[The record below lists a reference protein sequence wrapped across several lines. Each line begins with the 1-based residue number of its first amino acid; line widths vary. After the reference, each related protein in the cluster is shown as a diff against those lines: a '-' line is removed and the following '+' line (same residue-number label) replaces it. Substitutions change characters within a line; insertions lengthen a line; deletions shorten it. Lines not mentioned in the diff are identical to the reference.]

1 MQIFLPSQLS
11 PQGWLSDVLLP
22 QLYAAGAQATAL
34 RQKLYLDG
42 EDFESTK
49 IVNLHPSLSN
59 QLIKDKMQKVNSTN
73 QKKIAAQKLS
83 LTIKKQYLHVWRNM
97 KPHQLAAL
105 QPYIRIYKIT
115 KPNRNKK
122 ASWKDATKSEIIF
135 EPFTDISRLTA
146 TDKKTTKST
155 FYGYGSFDTEENIL
169 KNKFERAAGAG
180 IMDLSVKRDFPVWGL
195 GNSFYA
201 DINFFFASFGVFT
214 KGHPVRT
221 TLAGDPLTKADD
233 YVTLI
238 KPNLDSEIESLVL
251 EYGYST
257 NPHLSADFWGPGIT
271 KAMIESFIE
280 QEKKVFHVKWTKH
293 DISFTETGEVK
304 LGVKYIGMPAAR
316 IYARS
321 EPKKESNIF
330 KPYNLNI
337 IKKSTKDKK
346 VINEFKQIDE
356 LKKELDKK
364 IKACMTKKATGEEE
378 AEFKKEIKGSR
389 AKIKRLS
396 FELEKI
402 KREHAKKTSALLL
415 TQIARNGSLFG
426 IDFRSEWHGVAP
438 ARTHKISSAIYR
450 VPEEDWHTNLS
461 AYSTK
466 MAKAGKMSVPF
477 VWKQQQIVE
486 RLNSGYRVD
495 DLKETKKRVKYDGT
509 ASSAEE
515 SVDESLDR
523 ILAALTYSTYGSS
536 EDDTPARIFVLAGP
550 ELKILVK
557 AIKDPVTK
565 KCPKD
570 YSETQDTTYE
580 CQKTIT
586 KKSGSKAEKCPSGYD
601 VKGVQTINKKKHTV
615 CHLRKKPTG
624 GEGRINNAHTF
635 GNFMFFPL
643 RSLIKAIYDWSK
655 PAGGAIAVADDDR
668 YSRLPITSLGNVS
681 YQPMGTPVWV
691 NIGDILVETG
701 VFKRWFYNEVTAKKT
716 GDWTFGQFMESV
728 TQILVPTILSGYS
741 LDGQN
746 GSMLSGLVAT
756 PFMVSEKAAK
766 KYTGK
771 SSWLYTHPPAA
782 KPSAALALH
791 DIELDSYALELK
803 SNRPKDNHVPVLHFH
818 QRTTVK
824 TVDTGFNTPQLKK
837 TENRKF
843 NREKDEKDGM
853 IHLFIGASSG
863 PLETITFSYS
873 DNEDLRTALVF
884 DKYKD
889 VAHPYLKFA
898 YSAQPATS
906 GNNLFYK
913 AGYFVLPVSPLGISL
928 TDDPGITGYYSI
940 QSLTDTLSPGVYKTA
955 IQGINVHSPALEA
968 NETKKRAKECGIT
981 KNAKEKK
988 KPFRTSFIPE
998 IDKYVYENLLSK
1010 TSIAKKYKLKIEEKQ

>member
-22 QLYAAGAQATAL
+22 QLYAGGAQSTAL

-49 IVNLHPSLSN
+49 IVNLHPAFSN
-59 QLIKDKMQKVNSTN
+59 ELMTKKMQKVNSTN
-73 QKKIAAQKLS
+73 QKKIAAAKLF
-83 LTIKKQYLHVWRNM
+83 LTIKEQYLHVWRNM

-105 QPYIRIYKIT
+105 QPYMKMHKLT

-122 ASWKDATKSEIIF
+122 ASWKDATESQIIF
-135 EPFTDISRLTA
+135 EPFTDISRMTA

-155 FYGYGSFDTEENIL
+155 FLGYGSFDTEENIL
-169 KNKFERAAGAG
+169 KNKFERGAGAG

-195 GNSFYA
+195 GASFYA
-201 DINFFFASFGVFT
+201 DINFFFASFGVFA

-221 TLAGDPLTKADD
+221 TLVGEQLTKADD

-238 KPNLDSEIESLVL
+238 KPNLDPEIETLVL

-257 NPHLSADFWGPGIT
+257 NPHLSADFWGPNVT
-271 KAMIESFIE
+271 KGMIESFIE
-280 QEKKVFHVKWTKH
+280 QEKKIFHIKWTKH

-304 LGVKYIGMPAAR
+304 LSVKYIGLPESMA
-316 IYARS
+316 YARS

-346 VINEFKQIDE
+346 VINEFKKIDE

-364 IKACMTKKATGEEE
+364 VKACMDKKATGEEE

-438 ARTHKISSAIYR
+438 GRTHKISSAIYR
-450 VPEEDWHTNLS
+450 VPAEDWHTNLS

-466 MAKAGKMSVPF
+466 MAKAGKMPAPF

-486 RLNSGYRVD
+486 RLYSGYRVD
-495 DLKETKKRVKYDGT
+495 DLKETKKRVKYDG
-509 ASSAEE
+509 AAASAEE

-536 EDDTPARIFVLAGP
+536 EDDTPARIFVLAGA

-601 VKGVQTINKKKHTV
+601 AKGLQTINKKKHTI
-615 CHLRKKPTG
+615 CHLRRKPTG
-624 GEGRINNAHTF
+624 GEGRSNNAHTF

-681 YQPMGTPVWV
+681 YQPLGTPVWV

-716 GDWTFGQFMESV
+716 GEWTFGQFMESV
-728 TQILVPTILSGYS
+728 TQTLVPTILSGHS

-746 GSMLSGLVAT
+746 GSMVSGLVAT
-756 PFMVSEKAAK
+756 PFKISEKAAK
-766 KYTGK
+766 KYTANRR
-771 SSWLYTHPPAA
+771 LYATPKGVPE
-782 KPSAALALH
+782 SAATILALNS
-791 DIELDSYALELK
+791 DLTDYALDLK
-803 SNRPKDNHVPVLHFH
+803 SNRKKDNAISVLHFH

-824 TVDTGFNTPQLKK
+824 TIDTGFNTPMLKK
-837 TENRKF
+837 TEDRKF

-873 DNEDLRTALVF
+873 DNQDLRTALVY

-940 QSLTDTLSPGVYKTA
+940 QSLTDTLSPGVYKTT
-955 IQGINVHSPALEA
+955 IQGINVHSPALKASEI
-968 NETKKRAKECGIT
+968 KKRAKECGIA
-981 KNAKEKK
+981 KDAKEEE
-988 KPFRTSFIPE
+988 KPFRTSFTPE
-998 IDKYVYENLLSK
+998 IDKYVYENLLSN